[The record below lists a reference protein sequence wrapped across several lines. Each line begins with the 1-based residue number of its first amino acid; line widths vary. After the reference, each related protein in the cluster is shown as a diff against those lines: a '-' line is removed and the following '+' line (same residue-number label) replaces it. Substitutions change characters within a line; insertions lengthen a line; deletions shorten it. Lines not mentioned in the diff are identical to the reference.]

1 MEKSN
6 TNADF
11 DERNYKSNYFK
22 EITDEELALVLYK
35 HKRWIESDGKN
46 GEQAQLIKFNL
57 REKNLSDV
65 NLEKAKLSGS
75 NFSKANLMGANL
87 KGASLKG
94 SILNDTNLLCADLDG
109 AELRFA
115 ELKRAKCWRTSFRDA
130 QLFRT
135 NFKDAEVEETNFVD
149 AKTGD
154 KSLDKILA
162 TAKLKSIC
170 FNDLSVV
177 GNGAKCSKESYDGKD
192 NNDFVIENAYNKEQ
206 KEEEFA
212 DEEDIYVVDELD
224 KFKDEQVTS
233 SPMTEIGRMFKS
245 KYPRTRFNFGVIA
258 IILALGILTTA
269 IFANVIFDP
278 KTTKE
283 LNNKLALEVPNKSE
297 TENNIDENVNED
309 VDNIDNVGTNVVEEN
324 NEEIPYLL
332 ELNANEPEENLTITL
347 AVSNVTTLDL
357 EEVPKEILVGN
368 KEVVEVTK
376 SSRNPRRLYLT
387 GKAAIDGSNIVIQT
401 QSKTIMIFLQVI
413 EGASVGKF
421 NKQVKVL
428 S

>member
-1 MEKSN
+1 MEN
-6 TNADF
+6 TNGNRGF
-11 DERNYKSNYFK
+11 NEKNYKSNGFK

-35 HKRWIESDGKN
+35 HKCWVESDGKN

-57 REKNLSDV
+57 REKNLSHV

-135 NFKDAEVEETNFVD
+135 NFEGAEIEETNFVD

-162 TAKLKSIC
+162 TANLKSIC
-170 FNDLSVV
+170 FDAL
-177 GNGAKCSKESYDGKD
+177 A
-192 NNDFVIENAYNKEQ
+192 NN
-206 KEEEFA
+206 
-212 DEEDIYVVDELD
+212 
-224 KFKDEQVTS
+224 FKDEQIPLSTT
-233 SPMTEIGRMFKS
+233 TEVGRIFKS
-245 KYPRTRFNFGVIA
+245 KYPKGRFNFRVIG
-258 IILALGILTTA
+258 IILAVGILTTA
-269 IFANVIFDP
+269 IFANGIFEP
-278 KTTKE
+278 KTTSE
-283 LNNKLALEVPNKSE
+283 LNNKLDLEVPNKLE
-297 TENNIDENVNED
+297 TENNINED
-309 VDNIDNVGTNVVEEN
+309 VDNIDNVGTNVVAEN
-324 NEEIPYLL
+324 DENIPYLL
-332 ELNANEPEENLTITL
+332 ELNASEAKENLTITL
-347 AVSNVTTLDL
+347 AVSNITTLDL
-357 EEVPKEILVGN
+357 EEVPKEILIGN

-376 SSRNPRRLYLT
+376 SSRNPKRLYLT
-387 GKAAIDGSNIVIQT
+387 GKTAIDGSNIIIQT
-401 QSKTIMIFLQVI
+401 RSKTIMIFLQVI
-413 EGASVGKF
+413 ENASVDGF

>member
-1 MEKSN
+1 ME
-6 TNADF
+6 NANDSKGF
-11 DERNYKSNYFK
+11 NEKNYKPNGLK

-35 HKRWIESDGKN
+35 HKCWVESDGKN

-57 REKNLSDV
+57 RERNLSDV

-94 SILNDTNLLCADLDG
+94 AILNDANLLCADLSG

-115 ELKRAKCWRTSFRDA
+115 ELKRANCAWTSFRDA
-130 QLFRT
+130 QLFRAD
-135 NFKDAEVEETNFVD
+135 FEGAEIDEVIFVD

-162 TAKLKSIC
+162 TANLKSIC
-170 FNDLSVV
+170 FDAL
-177 GNGAKCSKESYDGKD
+177 A
-192 NNDFVIENAYNKEQ
+192 NN
-206 KEEEFA
+206 
-212 DEEDIYVVDELD
+212 
-224 KFKDEQVTS
+224 FKDEQFLL
-233 SPMTEIGRMFKS
+233 SPITEVGRMFKS
-245 KYPRTRFNFGVIA
+245 KYPKGRFNFRVIA
-258 IILALGILTTA
+258 IILAVGILTTA
-269 IFANVIFDP
+269 IFANSVFES

-283 LNNKLALEVPNKSE
+283 VNNKLDLEVPNKLE
-297 TENNIDENVNED
+297 IENNVNDDVDD
-309 VDNIDNVGTNVVEEN
+309 VDNVNDIAVNTTEEN
-324 NEEIPYLL
+324 SEEIPYLL
-332 ELNANEPEENLTITL
+332 ELNASEAEENQIITL

-376 SSRNPRRLYLT
+376 SSRNPKRLYLT
-387 GKAAIDGSNIVIQT
+387 GKAAIDSSNIVIET
-401 QSKTIMIFLQVI
+401 QSKMIMIFLQVVEDTSI
-413 EGASVGKF
+413 GKF

>member
-22 EITDEELALVLYK
+22 EITDEELAIVLYK

-94 SILNDTNLLCADLDG
+94 SILNDTNLLCADLSG

-154 KSLDKILA
+154 KSLDKILT
-162 TAKLKSIC
+162 TANLKSIC
-170 FNDLSVV
+170 FDAL
-177 GNGAKCSKESYDGKD
+177 A
-192 NNDFVIENAYNKEQ
+192 NN
-206 KEEEFA
+206 
-212 DEEDIYVVDELD
+212 
-224 KFKDEQVTS
+224 FKDEQFPLSTT
-233 SPMTEIGRMFKS
+233 TEIGKVFKS
-245 KYPRTRFNFGVIA
+245 KYPKGHFNFGVIA
-258 IILALGILTTA
+258 IILAVGILTTA
-269 IFANVIFDP
+269 IFANGIFEP
-278 KTTKE
+278 KTTSE
-283 LNNKLALEVPNKSE
+283 LNNKLVLEVPNKSE
-297 TENNIDENVNED
+297 IENNVNKD
-309 VDNIDNVGTNVVEEN
+309 VDNIDNIDNVGTNVVEES

-332 ELNANEPEENLTITL
+332 ELNASEAEENLTITL
-347 AVSNVTTLDL
+347 AVSNITTLDL

-387 GKAAIDGSNIVIQT
+387 GKTAIDSSNIIIQT
-401 QSKTIMIFLQVI
+401 RSKTIMIFLQIV
-413 EGASVGKF
+413 EDTSVGKF
-421 NKQVKVL
+421 NRQVKVL

>member
-1 MEKSN
+1 MEN
-6 TNADF
+6 TNGNRGF
-11 DERNYKSNYFK
+11 NEKNYKSNGFK

-35 HKRWIESDGKN
+35 HKCWVESDGKN
-46 GEQAQLIKFNL
+46 GEQAELIKFNL
-57 REKNLSDV
+57 REKNLSHV

-94 SILNDTNLLCADLDG
+94 AILNEAKLLFADLDG
-109 AELRFA
+109 GELRFA
-115 ELKRAKCWRTSFRDA
+115 ELKRAKCWRTNFRDA

-135 NFKDAEVEETNFVD
+135 NFEGAEIEETNFVD

-162 TAKLKSIC
+162 TANLKSIC

-177 GNGAKCSKESYDGKD
+177 GNGAKCSKEGYDGKD
-192 NNDFVIENAYNKEQ
+192 NNDFVVESAYNEGIKAE
-206 KEEEFA
+206 
-212 DEEDIYVVDELD
+212 DELD
-224 KFKDEQVTS
+224 KFRDEQFPLSTT
-233 SPMTEIGRMFKS
+233 TEVGRMFKS
-245 KYPRTRFNFGVIA
+245 KYPKGRSNFGVIA
-258 IILALGILTTA
+258 IILAVGILTTA
-269 IFANVIFDP
+269 IFANGIFEP
-278 KTTKE
+278 KTTNK
-283 LNNKLALEVPNKSE
+283 LNNKLAVEVSNKSE
-297 TENNIDENVNED
+297 IENNINKD
-309 VDNIDNVGTNVVEEN
+309 VDNIDNVDNVGTKVVEEN

-332 ELNANEPEENLTITL
+332 ELNVNEAEENLTITL

-401 QSKTIMIFLQVI
+401 QSKTIMIFLQVV
-413 EGASVGKF
+413 EDTSVGKF
-421 NKQVKVL
+421 NRQVKVL
-428 S
+428 N

>member
-1 MEKSN
+1 ME
-6 TNADF
+6 NANGNRWF
-11 DERNYKSNYFK
+11 NERNYKSNYFK
-22 EITDEELALVLYK
+22 EITDEELAIVLYK

-57 REKNLSDV
+57 KEKNLSDV

-75 NFSKANLMGANL
+75 NFFKANLMGANL

-94 SILNDTNLLCADLDG
+94 AILNEANLLCADLSD

-154 KSLDKILA
+154 KPLDKILA
-162 TAKLKSIC
+162 TANLKSIC
-170 FNDLSVV
+170 FDVL
-177 GNGAKCSKESYDGKD
+177 A
-192 NNDFVIENAYNKEQ
+192 NN
-206 KEEEFA
+206 
-212 DEEDIYVVDELD
+212 
-224 KFKDEQVTS
+224 FKDEQIPLSTT
-233 SPMTEIGRMFKS
+233 TEVGKIFKS
-245 KYPRTRFNFGVIA
+245 KYPKGRFNFRVIG
-258 IILALGILTTA
+258 IILAVGILTTA
-269 IFANVIFDP
+269 IFANGIFEP
-278 KTTKE
+278 KTTSE
-283 LNNKLALEVPNKSE
+283 LNNKLDLEVSNKLE
-297 TENNIDENVNED
+297 TENNANKD
-309 VDNIDNVGTNVVEEN
+309 VDNIDNVGTNVVEES

-332 ELNANEPEENLTITL
+332 ELNASEAKENLTITL

-357 EEVPKEILVGN
+357 SEVPKEILVGN

-387 GKAAIDGSNIVIQT
+387 GKAAIDSTNIIIQT
-401 QSKTIMIFLQVI
+401 RSKTIMIFLQVI
-413 EGASVGKF
+413 ENASVGKF
-421 NKQVKVL
+421 NRQVKVL

>member
-1 MEKSN
+1 MEN
-6 TNADF
+6 TNGNRGF

-22 EITDEELALVLYK
+22 EITDEELAIVLYK
-35 HKRWIESDGKN
+35 HKRWVESDGKN

-94 SILNDTNLLCADLDG
+94 AILNDTNLLCAELSG

-115 ELKRAKCWRTSFRDA
+115 ELKRAKCWRTNFRDA

-135 NFKDAEVEETNFVD
+135 DFEGAEIEETNFVD

-154 KSLDKILA
+154 KSLDKILT
-162 TAKLKSIC
+162 TANLKSIC
-170 FNDLSVV
+170 FDAL
-177 GNGAKCSKESYDGKD
+177 A
-192 NNDFVIENAYNKEQ
+192 NN
-206 KEEEFA
+206 
-212 DEEDIYVVDELD
+212 
-224 KFKDEQVTS
+224 FKDEQIPLSTT
-233 SPMTEIGRMFKS
+233 TEVGKIFKNKYS
-245 KYPRTRFNFGVIA
+245 KGRFNLRVIG
-258 IILALGILTTA
+258 IILAVGILTTA
-269 IFANVIFDP
+269 IFANGIFEP
-278 KTTKE
+278 KTTNE
-283 LNNKLALEVPNKSE
+283 LNNKLGLEVPNKLE
-297 TENNIDENVNED
+297 IENNVNED
-309 VDNIDNVGTNVVEEN
+309 VDNIDNVGTNVVEES

-332 ELNANEPEENLTITL
+332 ELNANEAEENLTITL

-357 EEVPKEILVGN
+357 SEVPKEILVGN

-387 GKAAIDGSNIVIQT
+387 GKAAIDSSNIIIQT
-401 QSKTIMIFLQVI
+401 RSKTIMIFLQVVK
-413 EGASVGKF
+413 GTSVGKF
-421 NKQVKVL
+421 NRQIKVL